1 VADPIPSPAPTEL
14 AARLEER
21 LRAQGT
27 AQRAVGAKAYLKS
40 ELEFLGVDTESLRR
54 EVKRL
59 LREAAGL
66 DRAGLLAL
74 VEGLWGRGVF
84 ELRAGAVE
92 LLTMRVELL
101 EARDLGFLERL
112 IRDSGTWALVDAL
125 APSVAGPLVEREE
138 ARHPE
143 IGVVLDRWAADEDF
157 WVRRAALLVYLLPLR
172 RGAGDFE
179 RFARYADAM
188 LEERELFIR
197 KAIGWV
203 LREVGKKR
211 PALATRWLLGPA
223 PGAGTEPVG
232 EELASS
238 RGGGGAR
245 TAGGDELRPYKR
257 KGEPEG
263 ERERTGQPR
272 GASAH
277 GATVREPRAAIASGV
292 TVREAVKYLPA
303 EDREAILAAYRSG
316 R

>member
-1 VADPIPSPAPTEL
+1 VKVPSAAPRPADLGS
-14 AARLEER
+14 RLEER
-21 LRAQGT
+21 LRSQGT
-27 AQRAVGAKAYLKS
+27 AERAAGAKAYLKS
-40 ELEFLGVDTESLRR
+40 ELEFLGVDTATLRR

-59 LREAAGL
+59 LREAPGL

-74 VEGLWGRGVF
+74 VEALWSRGIF
-84 ELRAGAVE
+84 ELRAAAAE
-92 LLTMRVELL
+92 MLTMRVELL
-101 EARDLGFLERL
+101 EARDLRFLERL

-125 APSVAGPLVEREE
+125 APSVAGPLVEREA

-143 IGVVLDRWAADEDF
+143 IGAVLDRWAADGDF
-157 WVRRAALLVYLLPLR
+157 WLRRAALLVHLLPLR
-172 RGAGDFE
+172 RGAGDFD
-179 RFARYADAM
+179 RFARYADGM
-188 LEERELFIR
+188 LEEREFFVR

-211 PALATRWLLGPA
+211 PELVTRWLLGPA

-257 KGEPEG
+257 NGEPEG
-263 ERERTGQPR
+263 ERKRIGQ
-272 GASAH
+272 
-277 GATVREPRAAIASGV
+277 PRAAIASGV
-292 TVREAVKYLPA
+292 TVREAVKYFPA